1 MQHPQ
6 SQSQTP
12 AHINIQA
19 RQPPLNFS
27 HVPKVWLANPI
38 NSHFMNA
45 LSILIPASEQ
55 LVNRIMRTQLDGIQ
69 DTKLK
74 QEVKNLIRQ
83 EGSHWQAHQA
93 CNTQLKKVYPAL
105 TLFER
110 IQKKCLAV
118 INALSSKAFKLA
130 TPAAFE
136 HMTAA
141 ISKDYLQ
148 NSQRWHGNKQNQA
161 TQLLLWHSLEELE
174 HMSVCL
180 DVYNSQYTN
189 NFRVSL
195 VLVCFWLPLTFF
207 GVFAI
212 QLYLLHKDR
221 VIYKPKFWRKYV
233 SFWIRTTCLLSK
245 GSFKY
250 TNKNFKMWHEA
261 DQALYL
267 KSLATFNKHNS

>member
-19 RQPPLNFS
+19 RQPQLDFS
-27 HVPKVWLANPI
+27 NVPKVWLANPI
-38 NSHFMNA
+38 NTHFMNA

-74 QEVKNLIRQ
+74 QEVKNLIHQ
-83 EGSHWQAHQA
+83 EGRHWQAHQA
-93 CNTQLKKVYPAL
+93 CNIQLRKCYPAL
-105 TLFER
+105 VRFEK
-110 IQKKCLAV
+110 IQKKFLATV
-118 INALSSKAFKLA
+118 NTFSSKAFKLA

-141 ISKDYLQ
+141 ISKEYLH

-180 DVYNSQYTN
+180 DVYNTQHTHN
-189 NFRVSL
+189 LRVSL
-195 VLVCFWLPLTFF
+195 VLLCFWLPLTVF

-221 VIYKPKFWRKYV
+221 AIYKPKFWRKYA
-233 SFWIRTTCLLSK
+233 SFWIRTTRLLSK

-250 TNKNFKMWHEA
+250 TDKNFKMWHEA
-261 DQALYL
+261 DQTLYL
-267 KSLATFNKHNS
+267 QSLAIFNKHNS